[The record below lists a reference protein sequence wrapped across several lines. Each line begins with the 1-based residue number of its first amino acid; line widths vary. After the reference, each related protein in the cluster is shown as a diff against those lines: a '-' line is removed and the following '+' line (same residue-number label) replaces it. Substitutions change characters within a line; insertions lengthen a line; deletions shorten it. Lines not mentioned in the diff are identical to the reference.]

1 MFGIPHGRQKIPLLA
16 VEEFLFCFQW
26 FVSSWSEEE
35 EVKSAAF
42 LFSPVFVDKVRF
54 TTRRAVI
61 YEAVN
66 YDIAERFN

>member
-1 MFGIPHGRQKIPLLA
+1 MLGIPHGQQEIPFLA
-16 VEEFLFCFQW
+16 IEEILFCFQW

-42 LFSPVFVDKVRF
+42 LFSPLFVDKVRF
-54 TTRRAVI
+54 TTRRVVI